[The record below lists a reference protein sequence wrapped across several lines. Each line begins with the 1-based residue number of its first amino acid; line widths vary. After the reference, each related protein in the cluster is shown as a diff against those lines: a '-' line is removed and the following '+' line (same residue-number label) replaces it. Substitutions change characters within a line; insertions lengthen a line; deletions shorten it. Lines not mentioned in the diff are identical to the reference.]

1 MVRTEGELL
10 TQEVVAEGEDHAP
23 LQWLSRKLSKR
34 ETRYSTGR
42 SSPPT
47 TWARTA
53 PSPLSDAS
61 VCNKKGRSK
70 LGECRSGPPHRAAF
84 TLVRACWHSSVHWT
98 GCFLFSE
105 ISQRAGEVRK
115 IRNKPPIIS
124 RQPQELSHLLFGLGT
139 RAGRNCSS
147 LVNLGTHLPMT
158 QVEAQ
163 IPYFHPTNC
172 TLPRVCR
179 EPGHP
184 QRPQDRAEM
193 FHMPL
198 PIITMDD

>member
-1 MVRTEGELL
+1 MLYLV
-10 TQEVVAEGEDHAP
+10 
-23 LQWLSRKLSKR
+23 SRFESFRL
-34 ETRYSTGR
+34 RYSTGH

-61 VCNKKGRSK
+61 VCNKKGTLK

-98 GCFLFSE
+98 GSGASSLVRSVSGLVRSE
-105 ISQRAGEVRK
+105 KFGTI
-115 IRNKPPIIS
+115 IIS

-139 RAGRNCSS
+139 RAGRNCSR

-158 QVEAQ
+158 QVAAQ
-163 IPYFHPTNC
+163 IPYLHPPNWFFIIRHIHNHTSIISS
-172 TLPRVCR
+172 
-179 EPGHP
+179 
-184 QRPQDRAEM
+184 EM
-193 FHMPL
+193 QVELKKNTAF
-198 PIITMDD
+198 T